1 VAKALEK
8 RGVTDGDTVV
18 IGELELE
25 WSSDRSEGKL
35 FDQWQVGKP
44 ASREFAFTFLVS
56 HPFHQVVVGGLA
68 LVWSS
73 DWSEGMLDL

>member
-1 VAKALEK
+1 MAKALEK

-35 FDQWQVGKP
+35 FDQWQVGIP
-44 ASREFAFTFLVS
+44 ARREFAFTFCS
-56 HPFHQVVVGGLA
+56 HILFHQVVVGGLA

-73 DWSEGMLDL
+73 DWSEGILDL